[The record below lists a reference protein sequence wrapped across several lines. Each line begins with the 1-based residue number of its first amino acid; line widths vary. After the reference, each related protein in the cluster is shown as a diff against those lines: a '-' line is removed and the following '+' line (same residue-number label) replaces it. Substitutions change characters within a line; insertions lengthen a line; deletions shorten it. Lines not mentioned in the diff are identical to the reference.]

1 MRTDKAS
8 TLRFGG
14 LFKAKTK
21 ASEVY
26 RPNELRSSAEAWICL
41 NCPLPECNKS
51 KCMRYEEEFE
61 KIKQAK
67 KRQKEESKNKVG

>member
-41 NCPLPECNKS
+41 NCPLPECNKV
-51 KCMRYEEEFE
+51 KCTRHEDELA
-61 KIKQAK
+61 KINQAK
-67 KRQKEESKNKVG
+67 KAKRKTKK